1 MSSTQLNETEAT
13 TTEVTETE
21 TETVEDARRVF
32 KMSNSTYDTLKWI
45 AQIALPAVI
54 TFYAAIGTIW
64 NIPFTDATVATIAA
78 INALLGTMLHVST
91 QQYNRQ

>member
-1 MSSTQLNETEAT
+1 MNSTQSNGTEEA
-13 TTEVTETE
+13 TTEVTEIE
-21 TETVEDARRVF
+21 TETVADARRVF
-32 KMSNSTYDTLKWI
+32 KMSNATYDAFKWI
-45 AQIALPAVI
+45 AQIVLPAVI

-91 QQYNRQ
+91 QQYNKQ